1 MDTYHL
7 SKRLAKAAAY
17 VPQGARLADI
27 GSDHAYLPANLAINH
42 IIDYGVA
49 GEVVKGPY
57 ENAVHEIQREHL
69 EEKIFPRFAD
79 GLKAI
84 EDDDQIDTITICG
97 MGGTLIRNILEKDKS
112 KLQNHPL
119 LILQPNVGSNVLRQ
133 WLQANHYQITHE
145 DILEEDDHIYE
156 IIVAKYANQPMQLS
170 SEDLFFGPILRK
182 HQNNA
187 FLKKWE
193 KEIEKN
199 EKAINQMQK
208 ATNPPTQRL
217 AQLKTEN
224 ELIRGVLANGKS

>member
-69 EEKIFPRFAD
+69 EGKIFPRFAD

-84 EDDDQIDTITICG
+84 EEDDQIDTITICG

-119 LILQPNVGSNVLRQ
+119 LILQPNVGGNVLRQ

-156 IIVAKYANQPMQLS
+156 IIVAQYTDQTVQLS
-170 SEDLFFGPILRK
+170 SEDLFFGPILRH
-182 HQNNA
+182 HQNDA
-187 FLKKWE
+187 FTKKWE
-193 KEIEKN
+193 REIAKN
-199 EKAINQMQK
+199 EKAIRQMQK

-217 AQLKTEN
+217 AQLKAEN

>member
-133 WLQANHYQITHE
+133 WLQANHYQIMHE

-156 IIVAKYANQPMQLS
+156 IIVAKYASQPMRLS
-170 SEDLFFGPILRK
+170 SEDLFFGPILRH

-187 FLKKWE
+187 FTKKWE

-199 EKAINQMQK
+199 EKAISQMQK

-217 AQLKTEN
+217 AQLKNEN
-224 ELIRGVLANGKS
+224 ELIKGVLANGKS

>member
-1 MDTYHL
+1 MDAYHL

-84 EDDDQIDTITICG
+84 EDNDQIDTVTICG

-156 IIVAKYANQPMQLS
+156 IIVAQYTDQPMQLS
-170 SEDLFFGPILRK
+170 SEDLFFGPILRH
-182 HQNNA
+182 HQNDA
-187 FLKKWE
+187 FMKKWE

-208 ATNPPTQRL
+208 ATNTPTQRL
-217 AQLKTEN
+217 AQLKAEN

>member
-156 IIVAKYANQPMQLS
+156 VIVAQYTDQPVQLS

-182 HQNNA
+182 HQIDA
-187 FLKKWE
+187 FTKKWE

-199 EKAINQMQK
+199 EKAISQMQK

-217 AQLKTEN
+217 AQLKAEN

>member
-49 GEVVKGPY
+49 GEIVKGPY

-133 WLQANHYQITHE
+133 WLQANHYQIMHE

-156 IIVAKYANQPMQLS
+156 IIVAKYVSQPMRLS
-170 SEDLFFGPILRK
+170 SEDLFFGPILRH
-182 HQNNA
+182 HQNDA
-187 FLKKWE
+187 FTKKWE

-199 EKAINQMQK
+199 EKAISQMQK

-217 AQLKTEN
+217 AQLKNEN
-224 ELIRGVLANGKS
+224 ELIRGVLANDKS

>member
-1 MDTYHL
+1 M
-7 SKRLAKAAAY
+7 
-17 VPQGARLADI
+17 
-27 GSDHAYLPANLAINH
+27 
-42 IIDYGVA
+42 
-49 GEVVKGPY
+49 
-57 ENAVHEIQREHL
+57 

-156 IIVAKYANQPMQLS
+156 IIV
-170 SEDLFFGPILRK
+170 DLFFGPILRK
-182 HQNNA
+182 HQNDA
-187 FLKKWE
+187 FTKKWE

-199 EKAINQMQK
+199 EKAISQMQK
-208 ATNPPTQRL
+208 AMNPPTQRL
-217 AQLKTEN
+217 AQLKAEN

>member
-1 MDTYHL
+1 MDAYHL

-17 VPQGARLADI
+17 VSQGARLADI

-42 IIDYGVA
+42 IIGYGVA

-84 EDDDQIDTITICG
+84 EDNDQIDTVTICG

-156 IIVAKYANQPMQLS
+156 IIVAQYTDQPVQLS
-170 SEDLFFGPILRK
+170 SEDLFFGPILRH
-182 HQNNA
+182 HQNDA
-187 FLKKWE
+187 FTKKWE
-193 KEIEKN
+193 REIAKN
-199 EKAINQMQK
+199 EKAIRQMQK

-217 AQLKTEN
+217 AQLKAEN

>member
-1 MDTYHL
+1 M
-7 SKRLAKAAAY
+7 AAY

-84 EDDDQIDTITICG
+84 KSDDQIDTITICG

-112 KLQNHPL
+112 KLQNHPR

-133 WLQANHYQITHE
+133 WLQTNHYQIMYE
-145 DILEEDDHIYE
+145 DILEEGDHIYE
-156 IIVAKYANQPMQLS
+156 IIVAQYTDQPIQLN
-170 SEDLFFGPILRK
+170 SEDLLFGPILRQ
-182 HQNNA
+182 HQNDA
-187 FLKKWE
+187 FMKKWE
-193 KEIEKN
+193 REIEKN
-199 EKAINQMQK
+199 KKAIIQMQK
-208 ATNPPTQRL
+208 ATNPPIQRL
-217 AQLKTEN
+217 TQLKAEN
-224 ELIRGVLANGKS
+224 KLIRGVLANGKS

>member
-133 WLQANHYQITHE
+133 WLQANHYQIMHE

-156 IIVAKYANQPMQLS
+156 IIVAKYASQPMRLS
-170 SEDLFFGPILRK
+170 SEDLFFGPILRH
-182 HQNNA
+182 HQNDA
-187 FLKKWE
+187 FTKKWE

-199 EKAINQMQK
+199 EKAISQMQK

-217 AQLKTEN
+217 AQLKNEN
-224 ELIRGVLANGKS
+224 ELIKGVLANGKS

>member
-1 MDTYHL
+1 MDAYHL

-119 LILQPNVGSNVLRQ
+119 LILQPNVGGNVLRQ

-156 IIVAKYANQPMQLS
+156 IIVAQYTDQLVQLS
-170 SEDLFFGPILRK
+170 SEDLFFGPILRH
-182 HQNNA
+182 HQNDA
-187 FLKKWE
+187 FTKKWE
-193 KEIEKN
+193 REIAKN
-199 EKAINQMQK
+199 ERAIRQMQK

-217 AQLKTEN
+217 AQLKAEN

>member
-1 MDTYHL
+1 M
-7 SKRLAKAAAY
+7 
-17 VPQGARLADI
+17 
-27 GSDHAYLPANLAINH
+27 
-42 IIDYGVA
+42 
-49 GEVVKGPY
+49 
-57 ENAVHEIQREHL
+57 

-199 EKAINQMQK
+199 KKAIHQMQK

>member
-1 MDTYHL
+1 MDAYHL

-17 VPQGARLADI
+17 VPKGARLADI

-84 EDDDQIDTITICG
+84 EDNDQIDTVTICG

-156 IIVAKYANQPMQLS
+156 IIVAQYTNQPVQLS
-170 SEDLFFGPILRK
+170 SEDFFFGPILRY
-182 HQNNA
+182 HQNDA
-187 FLKKWE
+187 FTKKWE
-193 KEIEKN
+193 REIAKN
-199 EKAINQMQK
+199 EKAIRQMQK

-217 AQLKTEN
+217 AQLKAEN

>member
-69 EEKIFPRFAD
+69 EGKIFPRFAD

-84 EDDDQIDTITICG
+84 EEDDQIDTITICG

-119 LILQPNVGSNVLRQ
+119 LILQPNVGGNVLRQ

-156 IIVAKYANQPMQLS
+156 IIVDKYANQPMQLS
-170 SEDLFFGPILRK
+170 SEDLVFGPILRK

-199 EKAINQMQK
+199 EKAIHQMQK

-217 AQLKTEN
+217 AQLKTGN

>member
-1 MDTYHL
+1 MDAYHL

-84 EDDDQIDTITICG
+84 EDNDQIDTITICG

-133 WLQANHYQITHE
+133 WLQANQYQITHE

-156 IIVAKYANQPMQLS
+156 IIVAQYTAQPVQLS
-170 SEDLFFGPILRK
+170 SEDLFFGPILRY
-182 HQNNA
+182 HQNDA
-187 FLKKWE
+187 FTKKWE
-193 KEIEKN
+193 REIAKN
-199 EKAINQMQK
+199 EKAIRQMQK

-217 AQLKTEN
+217 AQLKAEN

>member
-69 EEKIFPRFAD
+69 EGKIFPRFAD

-133 WLQANHYQITHE
+133 WLQANHYQVTHE

-156 IIVAKYANQPMQLS
+156 IIVAQYTDQPVQLS
-170 SEDLFFGPILRK
+170 AEDLFFGSILRH
-182 HQNNA
+182 HQNDA
-187 FLKKWE
+187 FTKKWE
-193 KEIEKN
+193 REIAKN
-199 EKAINQMQK
+199 EKAIRQMQK

-217 AQLKTEN
+217 AQLKAEN

>member
-84 EDDDQIDTITICG
+84 EDNDQIDTITICG

-133 WLQANHYQITHE
+133 WLQANHYQIMHE

-156 IIVAKYANQPMQLS
+156 IIVAKYASQPMRLS
-170 SEDLFFGPILRK
+170 SEDLFFGPILRH
-182 HQNNA
+182 HQNDA
-187 FLKKWE
+187 FTKKWE

-199 EKAINQMQK
+199 EKAINQMQ
-208 ATNPPTQRL
+208 AAMNPPTQRL
-217 AQLKTEN
+217 AQLKAEN

>member
-69 EEKIFPRFAD
+69 EKKIFPRFAD

-97 MGGTLIRNILEKDKS
+97 MGGTLIRNILENDKS

-119 LILQPNVGSNVLRQ
+119 LILQPNVGGNVLRQ
-133 WLQANHYQITHE
+133 WLQANHYQIAHE

-156 IIVAKYANQPMQLS
+156 IIVAQYTDQPVQLS
-170 SEDLFFGPILRK
+170 SEDLFFGPILRH
-182 HQNNA
+182 HQNDA
-187 FLKKWE
+187 FTKKWE
-193 KEIEKN
+193 REIAKN
-199 EKAINQMQK
+199 EKAIRQMQK
-208 ATNPPTQRL
+208 ATNSPTQRL
-217 AQLKTEN
+217 AQLKAEN

>member
-84 EDDDQIDTITICG
+84 EDGDQIDTITICG

-133 WLQANHYQITHE
+133 WLQANHYQIMHE

-199 EKAINQMQK
+199 EKAINQMQR

-217 AQLKTEN
+217 AQLKAEN

>member
-133 WLQANHYQITHE
+133 WLQANHYQIMHE

-156 IIVAKYANQPMQLS
+156 IIVTKYASQPMRLS
-170 SEDLFFGPILRK
+170 SEDLFFGPILRH
-182 HQNNA
+182 HQNDA
-187 FLKKWE
+187 FTKKWE

-199 EKAINQMQK
+199 KKAISQMQK

-217 AQLKTEN
+217 AQLKNEN
-224 ELIRGVLANGKS
+224 ELIKGVLANGKS

>member
-69 EEKIFPRFAD
+69 EEKIFPRFVD

-156 IIVAKYANQPMQLS
+156 IIVAQYTDQSVQLS
-170 SEDLFFGPILRK
+170 AEDLFFGPILRH
-182 HQNNA
+182 HQNDA
-187 FLKKWE
+187 FTKKWE
-193 KEIEKN
+193 REIAKN
-199 EKAINQMQK
+199 EKAIIQMQK
-208 ATNPPTQRL
+208 ATNPPTQRF
-217 AQLKTEN
+217 AQLKAEN

>member
-49 GEVVKGPY
+49 GEIVKGPY

-84 EDDDQIDTITICG
+84 EDNDQIDTITICG

-133 WLQANHYQITHE
+133 WLQANHYQIMHE

-156 IIVAKYANQPMQLS
+156 IIVAKYASQPMRLS
-170 SEDLFFGPILRK
+170 SEDLFFGPILRH
-182 HQNNA
+182 HQNDA
-187 FLKKWE
+187 FTKKWE

-199 EKAINQMQK
+199 EKAISQMQK

-217 AQLKTEN
+217 AQLKNEN
-224 ELIRGVLANGKS
+224 ELIRGVLANDKS

>member
-133 WLQANHYQITHE
+133 WLQANHYQIMHE

-156 IIVAKYANQPMQLS
+156 IIVAKYASQSMRLS
-170 SEDLFFGPILRK
+170 SEDLFFGPILRH
-182 HQNNA
+182 HQNDA
-187 FLKKWE
+187 FTKKWE

-199 EKAINQMQK
+199 KKAISQMQK

-217 AQLKTEN
+217 AQLKNEN
-224 ELIRGVLANGKS
+224 ELIKEVLANGKS

>member
-57 ENAVHEIQREHL
+57 ENAVREIQREHL

-156 IIVAKYANQPMQLS
+156 IIVAQYTDQSIQLS
-170 SEDLFFGPILRK
+170 AEDLFFGPILRH
-182 HQNNA
+182 HQNDA
-187 FLKKWE
+187 FTKKWE
-193 KEIEKN
+193 REIAKN
-199 EKAINQMQK
+199 EKAIRQMQK

-217 AQLKTEN
+217 AQLKAEN

>member
-7 SKRLAKAAAY
+7 SKRLAKVAAY

-84 EDDDQIDTITICG
+84 KNDDQIDTITICG

-112 KLQNHPL
+112 KLQNHPR

-133 WLQANHYQITHE
+133 WLQTNHYQIMHE
-145 DILEEDDHIYE
+145 DVLEEDDHIYE
-156 IIVAKYANQPMQLS
+156 IIVAQYTDQPIQLN
-170 SEDLFFGPILRK
+170 SEDLFFGPILRQ
-182 HQNNA
+182 HQNDA
-187 FLKKWE
+187 FMKKWE
-193 KEIEKN
+193 REIEKN
-199 EKAINQMQK
+199 KKAIIQMQK
-208 ATNPPTQRL
+208 ATNPPIQRL
-217 AQLKTEN
+217 AQLKAEN
-224 ELIRGVLANGKS
+224 KLIRGVLANGKS

>member
-84 EDDDQIDTITICG
+84 EDNDQIDTITICG

-133 WLQANHYQITHE
+133 WLQANHYQIMHE

-156 IIVAKYANQPMQLS
+156 IIVAKYASQPMRLS
-170 SEDLFFGPILRK
+170 SEDLFFGPILRH
-182 HQNNA
+182 HQNDA
-187 FLKKWE
+187 FTKKWE

-199 EKAINQMQK
+199 EKAINQMQA

-217 AQLKTEN
+217 AQLKADN

>member
-84 EDDDQIDTITICG
+84 EDNDQIDTVTICG

-156 IIVAKYANQPMQLS
+156 IIVAQYTDQPVQLS
-170 SEDLFFGPILRK
+170 SEDLFFGPILRH
-182 HQNNA
+182 HQNDA
-187 FLKKWE
+187 FTKKWE
-193 KEIEKN
+193 REIAKN
-199 EKAINQMQK
+199 EKAICQMQK

-217 AQLKTEN
+217 AQLKAEN

>member
-133 WLQANHYQITHE
+133 WLQANHYQIMHE

-156 IIVAKYANQPMQLS
+156 IIVAKYASQPMRLS
-170 SEDLFFGPILRK
+170 SEDLFFGPILRH
-182 HQNNA
+182 HQNDA
-187 FLKKWE
+187 FTKKWE

-199 EKAINQMQK
+199 EKAISQMQN

-217 AQLKTEN
+217 AQLKNEN

>member
-133 WLQANHYQITHE
+133 WLQANHYQIMHE

-156 IIVAKYANQPMQLS
+156 IIVAKYASQPMRLS
-170 SEDLFFGPILRK
+170 SEDLFFGPILRH
-182 HQNNA
+182 HQNDA
-187 FLKKWE
+187 FTKKWE

-199 EKAINQMQK
+199 EKAISQMQK

-217 AQLKTEN
+217 AQLKNKN
-224 ELIRGVLANGKS
+224 ELIKGVLANGKS

>member
-133 WLQANHYQITHE
+133 WLQANHYQIMHE

-156 IIVAKYANQPMQLS
+156 IIVAKYASQPMRLS
-170 SEDLFFGPILRK
+170 SEDLFFGPILRH
-182 HQNNA
+182 HQNDA
-187 FLKKWE
+187 FTKKWE

-199 EKAINQMQK
+199 KKAISQMQK

-217 AQLKTEN
+217 AQLKNEN
-224 ELIRGVLANGKS
+224 ELIKEVLANGKS

>member
-119 LILQPNVGSNVLRQ
+119 LILQPNVGGNVLRQ

-156 IIVAKYANQPMQLS
+156 IIVAQYTDQLVQLS
-170 SEDLFFGPILRK
+170 SEDLFFGPILRH
-182 HQNNA
+182 HQNDA
-187 FLKKWE
+187 FTKKWE
-193 KEIEKN
+193 REIAKN
-199 EKAINQMQK
+199 ERAIRQMQK

-217 AQLKTEN
+217 AQLKAEN

>member
-69 EEKIFPRFAD
+69 EGKIFPRFAD

-156 IIVAKYANQPMQLS
+156 IIVAQYTDQSVQLS
-170 SEDLFFGPILRK
+170 AEDLFFGPILRH
-182 HQNNA
+182 HQNDA
-187 FLKKWE
+187 FTKKWE
-193 KEIEKN
+193 REIAKN
-199 EKAINQMQK
+199 EKAIIQMQK
-208 ATNPPTQRL
+208 ATNPPTQRF
-217 AQLKTEN
+217 AQLKAEN

>member
-84 EDDDQIDTITICG
+84 EADDQIDTITICG

-156 IIVAKYANQPMQLS
+156 IIVAQYTDQPVQLS
-170 SEDLFFGPILRK
+170 SEDLFFGPILRH
-182 HQNNA
+182 HQNDA
-187 FLKKWE
+187 FAKKWE
-193 KEIEKN
+193 REIAKN
-199 EKAINQMQK
+199 EKAISQMQK

-217 AQLKTEN
+217 AQLKAEN